1 MSREETLGQI
11 EQAFGAVPRYL
22 AEAPD
27 AVLEQFW
34 TQVTWLQSDSRL
46 SMREKALVGFGAAAA
61 IHCEY

>member
-11 EQAFGAVPRYL
+11 EQAFGFVPVYL

-34 TQVTWLQSDSRL
+34 MQVTWLQSDTKL
-46 SMREKALVGFGAAAA
+46 SMREKVLVGFGAAAA

>member
-1 MSREETLGQI
+1 MSRQEILGQI
-11 EQAFGAVPRYL
+11 TQAFGSVPVYL

-46 SMREKALVGFGAAAA
+46 SMREKSLVGFGAAAA